1 MNVTEAERM
10 IRREINVSIL
20 ALLVALLLM
29 GNLEAQGAPN
39 DPRLKKASILPA
51 RNGWTFVDLEGA
63 TVLEMTHD
71 THKDWNFFRDAARN
85 MMWPHIEKEYREEL
99 QGIAEGLKARGLKLD
114 VWDVVALNA
123 AVEWSYYASYFD
135 QHHGIKPPRTVTAPD
150 RCSAFVATGSYT
162 KDGKVVMGHNDWT
175 DYLDG
180 ARWTIVYDI
189 VPQ

>member
-51 RNGWTFVDLEGA
+51 RNGWTFVHLEGTPSEIGYQNGYLLAPQILDLEGA

-150 RCSAFVATGSYT
+150 RCSAFVATG
-162 KDGKVVMGHNDWT
+162 
-175 DYLDG
+175 
-180 ARWTIVYDI
+180 
-189 VPQ
+189 